1 MMVKKAP
8 QIHTDDLHVCE
19 SNFVKYKNLNSVGVS
34 GIFFFFTKLTYLK
47 FILYLTPLSLTLP
60 PQKKR
65 LSQSTMTSQ
74 INILSHFKQG
84 ACLHLNVAM

>member
-34 GIFFFFTKLTYLK
+34 GIFFFYQIDIFEIY
-47 FILYLTPLSLTLP
+47 SLFNTSFSYSP
-60 PQKKR
+60 PPKKDYP
-65 LSQSTMTSQ
+65 
-74 INILSHFKQG
+74 K
-84 ACLHLNVAM
+84 AP

>member
-34 GIFFFFTKLTYLK
+34 GIFFFFYQIDIFEIYSLFNTSFSYPPPPKKKT
-47 FILYLTPLSLTLP
+47 TPKHHDLP
-60 PQKKR
+60 
-65 LSQSTMTSQ
+65 
-74 INILSHFKQG
+74 N
-84 ACLHLNVAM
+84 

>member
-34 GIFFFFTKLTYLK
+34 GIFFFYQIDIFEIY
-47 FILYLTPLSLTLP
+47 SLFNTSFSYPHP
-60 PQKKR
+60 PKKR
-65 LSQSTMTSQ
+65 LPQSTMTSQ
-74 INILSHFKQG
+74 INILPHFKQG

>member
-34 GIFFFFTKLTYLK
+34 GIFFFYQIDILK

-60 PQKKR
+60 PHKKDYP
-65 LSQSTMTSQ
+65 
-74 INILSHFKQG
+74 K
-84 ACLHLNVAM
+84 AP